1 MTTAPCRTLAPTY
14 LRVSASRTRHPPS
27 EVTTISSMFKLDDR
41 YLPPPFP
48 NMKLIIAGAS
58 GFVAT
63 ECIRQSL
70 SDPRF
75 TTVIALARKAVSAPA
90 DLGPKADISKLQS
103 VVIED
108 YGTWPEDVKERI
120 KGADAC
126 IWTVAVTP
134 GKAQFYAWED
144 VKKICRDH
152 ALAGLEAVVE
162 ARGDGGELPL
172 RFVYMSGTAAERDQT
187 KSPWLL
193 KEHSLMRVRSCPSSP
208 LTLKCTHMYS
218 PSRAGRSRNS
228 SPRSCGQ
235 ISGES
240 RSMLR

>member
-1 MTTAPCRTLAPTY
+1 
-14 LRVSASRTRHPPS
+14 
-27 EVTTISSMFKLDDR
+27 
-41 YLPPPFP
+41 
-48 NMKLIIAGAS
+48 LIIAGAS

-75 TTVIALARKAVSAPA
+75 TTVIALARKEVSAPA
-90 DLGPKADISKLQS
+90 DLGSKADVSKLQS

-134 GKAQFYAWED
+134 GKALFYAWED

-152 ALAGLEAVVE
+152 ALAGLEAIVE
-162 ARGDGGELPL
+162 ARGDGGALPL
-172 RFVYMSGTAAERDQT
+172 RFVYMSGTAAERDPT

-193 KEHSLMRVRSCPSSP
+193 KEHCLMRVRFFPFVP
-208 LTLKCTHMYS
+208 FNAQKHTYVLTHQC
-218 PSRAGRSRNS
+218 AGRSRNS
-228 SPRSCGQ
+228 SARSRGQ
-235 ISGES
+235 IPGES
-240 RSMLR
+240 RSMLREAGTYLQRW